1 MPKLIWTHRTKSFL
15 EHIEE
20 SLMKLKST
28 LGILEETADMLSFSK
43 FSIQTLKS
51 ITVASVARGLSIFV
65 FLSMCCP
72 LSLSQPVLDEHS

>member
-1 MPKLIWTHRTKSFL
+1 
-15 EHIEE
+15 
-20 SLMKLKST
+20 MKLKST
-28 LGILEETADMLSFSK
+28 LGVLEEAADMLSFSK